1 MKAGLFIGLATLT
14 IACSSDPQNREVSSA
29 GAPPSGP
36 AATDSANR
44 TGERATDRAV
54 TLVGCLRGPSLGGE
68 TAGTSG
74 SNRTPPGAPESS
86 QATAPSSRF
95 TLITATAAAP
105 GTGGIGA
112 NGAGASG
119 GPLVSGA
126 SSYDLDGL
134 AADAAAHV
142 NKLVKI
148 MGQIDT
154 NPATLV
160 GPSTAA
166 RERTG
171 DTGHTASTGAGSGRA
186 TPSGTGGTGGG
197 HGQSGSAAETGALDS
212 AHRRVV
218 VSSVEVVSETCPRR

>member
-1 MKAGLFIGLATLT
+1 MKAGLFIGLTALT
-14 IACSSDPQNREVSSA
+14 IACSSEPQNREVSSA
-29 GAPPSGP
+29 GGPPSGP

-95 TLITATAAAP
+95 TLINAAAAAP
-105 GTGGIGA
+105 GTAGIGA

-142 NKLVKI
+142 NKQVKI
-148 MGQIDT
+148 TGEIDT

-160 GPSTAA
+160 GPSTAP

-171 DTGHTASTGAGSGRA
+171 ETGAGSGRA
-186 TPSGTGGTGGG
+186 TPSATGGTGGG
-197 HGQSGSAAETGALDS
+197 HGQSGSAAETGTLDS
-212 AHRRVV
+212 ANRRVV